1 MKVAARLS
9 FTDTDTGNFSFPS
22 VQSVKSV
29 VSNTEFRL
37 ICLTQAPPAHE
48 GRLRS

>member
-9 FTDTDTGNFSFPS
+9 FTDTDTGNFSFP
-22 VQSVKSV
+22 SVKSV

>member
-9 FTDTDTGNFSFPS
+9 LTDTGTGNFSFPAL
-22 VQSVKSV
+22 QSVKPV
-29 VSNTEFRL
+29 VSNIEFRL